1 MDVDPSGKIVKEIKL
16 LPEGKDGGH
25 AYMRNARRLANG
37 GYLVTHNGESVVR
50 EYDAQG
56 KVVLEIPAAGGHYVI
71 EPGKPYGPEKPV
83 WHYEA
88 KNRTDFFSSEISGAH
103 RLPNGNTVVSNW
115 LGHGNFG
122 KAPHLIE
129 VTPDKKVVWTY
140 ANHEAFKTISS
151 VQLLD
156 VKGDATKNEIAH

>member
-1 MDVDPSGKIVKEIKL
+1 VFEAD
-16 LPEGKDGGH
+16 
-25 AYMRNARRLANG
+25 
-37 GYLVTHNGESVVR
+37 
-50 EYDAQG
+50 
-56 KVVLEIPAAGGHYVI
+56 AAGKTVWQI
-71 EPGKPYGPEKPV
+71 KDAELPGIQLYFMAGLQ
-83 WHYEA
+83 
-88 KNRTDFFSSEISGAH
+88 

-140 ANHEAFKTISS
+140 ANHDAFKTISS